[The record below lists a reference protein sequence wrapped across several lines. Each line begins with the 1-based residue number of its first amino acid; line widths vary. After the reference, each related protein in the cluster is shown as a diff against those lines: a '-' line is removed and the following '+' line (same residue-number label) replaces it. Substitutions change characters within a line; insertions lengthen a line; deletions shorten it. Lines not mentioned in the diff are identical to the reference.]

1 MLRVCL
7 NRSVQI
13 RPKPWRDIDQV
24 IFSRVLTQT
33 VVVFFQGQ
41 VDYKSYDD
49 CFEPS
54 TLEARHDY
62 GSRLLVALSWT
73 PLEWVTVNVT
83 ATIARNES
91 TISTLRYP
99 NFLLSPSLRI
109 LFRF

>member
-1 MLRVCL
+1 M
-7 NRSVQI
+7 
-13 RPKPWRDIDQV
+13 
-24 IFSRVLTQT
+24 
-33 VVVFFQGQ
+33 VVFFQGQ

-49 CFEPS
+49 FFEPS

-62 GSRLLVALSWT
+62 GARLLVALSWT

-91 TISTLRYP
+91 TISTLRYT